1 MDLFDDIERLMF
13 NHVVEMYFAS
23 FKESPL
29 WSKLFQFL
37 YMTETSVVEDDF
49 TLFRGE
55 NCSDGCRLLNFII
68 MRSFMFYCESVH
80 F

>member
-1 MDLFDDIERLMF
+1 MDLFDEIERLMF

-49 TLFRGE
+49 ALFRGAKKMML
-55 NCSDGCRLLNFII
+55 SITSKF
-68 MRSFMFYCESVH
+68 
-80 F
+80 